1 MPLSSVFEKLK
12 LRRGSNSNPPSP
24 TSSSGINREGRASSD
39 QYHSRKSVDQ
49 PRVSSNVSRDAPA
62 RAYGAEQA
70 GESTGFRGQELV
82 GAHNHVDGNT
92 EVARNANAALERDP
106 NNSQHQT
113 AQVPQQYQQ
122 RESRDAPRENLDQ
135 GHGRT
140 GSGLTGRG
148 EGKGLPPIP
157 GVSGRDDRDH
167 AQHARE
173 PVAAAQRTPS
183 KVPASSRNVGSVGN
197 NQFDADGFPIVAKT
211 SSSSSSSKSESGL
224 PRSHGTFALPTVP
237 QTPAFSDEVQAGLL
251 DRSVGG
257 SAPAP
262 GLRERFELDA
272 GSMGYIPVDD
282 HRHGLGFGSKDVA
295 GSSEKPA
302 EWREIGSGPLIKQHQ
317 LTTPRQLAPYK
328 VTDPNVIAEESRRF
342 VAAQSKVGRLEPNH
356 IGTVARGQ
364 GERDGEF
371 ATAGSTQSALSAYI
385 PIREYA
391 FHPSPPGA
399 TDPSPEHIQRHLA
412 LLSNSFTHSRM
423 SRIGAGASKPGKYT
437 PLIPGIPVSTT
448 ERDRELIN
456 QREGL
461 VSRIAREEAVAERS
475 GARGIKPKNGLDER
489 SVEVFKQAGWESK
502 VGVLDTVDVKSRV
515 LEPVIQVGRCGA
527 CVWTAN
533 AGPDPLRFLD
543 SAGTR
548 RYHRD
553 RGLRAHDLQGHSQVP
568 HLVSLGRYSSRR
580 HYDI

>member
-62 RAYGAEQA
+62 RAYAAEQA
-70 GESTGFRGQELV
+70 GEGTGFRGQELV

-106 NNSQHQT
+106 VSNNNSQHQ
-113 AQVPQQYQQ
+113 QQ
-122 RESRDAPRENLDQ
+122 EFRDAPRENLDQ

-140 GSGLTGRG
+140 GSGLMGRG

-173 PVAAAQRTPS
+173 PVVPVAAAQRTPS
-183 KVPASSRNVGSVGN
+183 KVPASSRTAGNN
-197 NQFDADGFPIVAKT
+197 NQFDADGFPTVSKT

-257 SAPAP
+257 GSAPAP

-282 HRHGLGFGSKDVA
+282 HRHGLGFGGKDGIA

-342 VAAQSKVGRLEPNH
+342 VTAQSKVGRLEPNH

-364 GERDGEF
+364 GQHDGEL
-371 ATAGSTQSALSAYI
+371 AIAGSTQSAHSAYI

-515 LEPVIQVGRCGA
+515 LEPVIQVGRHGV
-527 CVWTAN
+527 CV
-533 AGPDPLRFLD
+533 LECKVQ
-543 SAGTR
+543 
-548 RYHRD
+548 
-553 RGLRAHDLQGHSQVP
+553 GLIQILIWLYRNT
-568 HLVSLGRYSSRR
+568 SLSSRPR
-580 HYDI
+580 FTNS

>member
-24 TSSSGINREGRASSD
+24 TSSSGIREGRASSD
-39 QYHSRKSVDQ
+39 NHHHHNSRKSVDQ
-49 PRVSSNVSRDAPA
+49 PRVSSNVSREPQQQ
-62 RAYGAEQA
+62 G
-70 GESTGFRGQELV
+70 GEATGFRGQELV

-113 AQVPQQYQQ
+113 AQVPQQHHQ

-157 GVSGRDDRDH
+157 GVSGRDERDH

-173 PVAAAQRTPS
+173 PVVPVAAAQRTPS
-183 KVPASSRNVGSVGN
+183 KVSPSSRNVGSVGN
-197 NQFDADGFPIVAKT
+197 NQFDADGFPIVPKT

-257 SAPAP
+257 GSAPAP
-262 GLRERFELDA
+262 GLREKFELDA
-272 GSMGYIPVDD
+272 GSMGYIPVED
-282 HRHGLGFGSKDVA
+282 HRHGLGFGGKDVA
-295 GSSEKPA
+295 GSSEKTA

-342 VAAQSKVGRLEPNH
+342 VTAQSKIGRLEPNH

-364 GERDGEF
+364 GERDGEL

-475 GARGIKPKNGLDER
+475 GARGIKAKNGLDER

-515 LEPVIQVGRCGA
+515 LEPVIQVGCRGA
-527 CVWTAN
+527 CARIASTGV
-533 AGPDPLRFLD
+533 
-543 SAGTR
+543 
-548 RYHRD
+548 
-553 RGLRAHDLQGHSQVP
+553 
-568 HLVSLGRYSSRR
+568 
-580 HYDI
+580 

>member
-140 GSGLTGRG
+140 GSGLTSRG

-197 NQFDADGFPIVAKT
+197 NQFDADGFPIVPKT

-257 SAPAP
+257 GSAPAP

-272 GSMGYIPVDD
+272 GSMGYIPVDE
-282 HRHGLGFGSKDVA
+282 HRHGLGFGGKDD
-295 GSSEKPA
+295 SEKPA

-317 LTTPRQLAPYK
+317 LTSPRQLAPYK

-342 VAAQSKVGRLEPNH
+342 VTAQSKVGRLEPNH

-364 GERDGEF
+364 GERDGEL
-371 ATAGSTQSALSAYI
+371 ATAGSTQSAHSAYI

-475 GARGIKPKNGLDER
+475 GVRGIKAKNGLDER

-515 LEPVIQVGRCGA
+515 LEPVIQVGR
-527 CVWTAN
+527 
-533 AGPDPLRFLD
+533 
-543 SAGTR
+543 
-548 RYHRD
+548 
-553 RGLRAHDLQGHSQVP
+553 RGVA
-568 HLVSLGRYSSRR
+568 
-580 HYDI
+580 

>member
-24 TSSSGINREGRASSD
+24 TSSSGIREGRASSD
-39 QYHSRKSVDQ
+39 NHHHHSSRKSVDQ
-49 PRVSSNVSRDAPA
+49 PRVSSNVSRDANA
-62 RAYGAEQA
+62 RAHGEAAE
-70 GESTGFRGQELV
+70 GTGFRGQELV

-122 RESRDAPRENLDQ
+122 QESRDAPRENLDQ

-183 KVPASSRNVGSVGN
+183 KVPASSRNVANNNNN
-197 NQFDADGFPIVAKT
+197 NQFDADGFPIVPKT

-257 SAPAP
+257 SAPAA

-272 GSMGYIPVDD
+272 GSMGYIPVED
-282 HRHGLGFGSKDVA
+282 HRHGLGFGSKDGTA
-295 GSSEKPA
+295 GSSEKTA

-342 VAAQSKVGRLEPNH
+342 VTAQSKVGRLEPNH

-364 GERDGEF
+364 GERDGEL

-461 VSRIAREEAVAERS
+461 VSRIAREETVAERS

-515 LEPVIQVGRCGA
+515 LEPVIQVGCRGA
-527 CVWTAN
+527 CVRIA
-533 AGPDPLRFLD
+533 
-543 SAGTR
+543 
-548 RYHRD
+548 
-553 RGLRAHDLQGHSQVP
+553 
-568 HLVSLGRYSSRR
+568 SSGV
-580 HYDI
+580 